1 MGERKSTMNMRVWIL
16 RARDQ
21 LSIEPNI
28 VDHMKRSGSC
38 KPVHELQWEV
48 GLCVVWWN
56 SITSSIS
63 PTMNNWTRQ
72 EIENFV
78 ETSVWK
84 KLWWNFDELEWCEMW
99 WDQLKKKLVKN
110 SICFFFIIN
119 SYFRKKVGLYKKEYK
134 SKAPKYSQ
142 QNRVDKALKILFFH
156 NEKTMRKKWIFLFL
170 QEVISWNILEQRISN
185 SNELRAQLLLQL
197 RLHGFQN
204 FMSILFQEQIRG
216 FNCNREK
223 RKCWKTISNGL
234 SLKQQWNFLISP
246 HCCCHLS
253 THLKFYCCWKF

>member
-1 MGERKSTMNMRVWIL
+1 MGEGKSTMNMRVSIL

-28 VDHMKRSGSC
+28 VDHMKRGGSC

-48 GLCVVWWN
+48 RLCVVWWN

-84 KLWWNFDELEWCEMW
+84 KLCDE
-99 WDQLKKKLVKN
+99 KLMNYNDVRCDDISWRRKVGEEFN
-110 SICFFFIIN
+110 LLFFIIN

-134 SKAPKYSQ
+134 S
-142 QNRVDKALKILFFH
+142 
-156 NEKTMRKKWIFLFL
+156 
-170 QEVISWNILEQRISN
+170 
-185 SNELRAQLLLQL
+185 
-197 RLHGFQN
+197 
-204 FMSILFQEQIRG
+204 
-216 FNCNREK
+216 
-223 RKCWKTISNGL
+223 
-234 SLKQQWNFLISP
+234 
-246 HCCCHLS
+246 
-253 THLKFYCCWKF
+253 